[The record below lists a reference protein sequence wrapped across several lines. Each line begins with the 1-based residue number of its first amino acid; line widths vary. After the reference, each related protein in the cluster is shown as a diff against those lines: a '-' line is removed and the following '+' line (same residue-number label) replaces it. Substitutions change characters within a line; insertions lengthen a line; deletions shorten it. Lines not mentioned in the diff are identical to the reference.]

1 MLGLTTANKVVHIAI
16 KAPDALTLPVLVEV
30 PESGE
35 PSISLS
41 VAKFA
46 RYLQREG
53 MRSYETLRK
62 YVVAIGKL
70 KDYYTLVRGGEV
82 VPVGEL
88 GSLIEEFLHAYDHG
102 SKLGWPAATQNEYVL
117 CRTAVLEYVKFVMD
131 TGSSTWPANEVHF
144 VEACRQSYAV
154 ATDAE
159 VTFEANPETVNTQLL
174 SGFRDAG
181 VNRVSLGVQSL
192 RDDELIRLSRLHG
205 ARRAREAVREVR
217 AAGIDNLSID
227 LMMWL
232 PQQSPSAW
240 LESVDAAIEL
250 EPDHV
255 SLYLLEVYPNAPL
268 RDEMAR
274 AKWSQAPDED
284 AEAMYL
290 TAMEHLEAAGL
301 AQYEISN
308 VARPGRES
316 RHNVKYWSDGEWEAF
331 GCGAHATRRGVRWRN
346 VSSTEEYIAHITDGT
361 DARTEVRRL
370 SDDERLGDALFTGL
384 RLTRG
389 LDLRQ
394 IEQRYG
400 VDVWARYGPALM
412 PFVEQDLLVHEAD
425 CLRLTRRGMLL
436 ANEIMTVFV

>member
-1 MLGLTTANKVVHIAI
+1 MLGLYIHIPFCASI
-16 KAPDALTLPVLVEV
+16 CNYCNFNRGLFDADLKTRYVNALVTEIERSRHTEKREPADTIYFGGGTPSLLSPDDVRRIVEV
-30 PESGE
+30 
-35 PSISLS
+35 
-41 VAKFA
+41 
-46 RYLQREG
+46 
-53 MRSYETLRK
+53 
-62 YVVAIGKL
+62 
-70 KDYYTLVRGGEV
+70 
-82 VPVGEL
+82 
-88 GSLIEEFLHAYDHG
+88 
-102 SKLGWPAATQNEYVL
+102 
-117 CRTAVLEYVKFVMD
+117 CR
-131 TGSSTWPANEVHF
+131 
-144 VEACRQSYAV
+144 RSYAV
-154 ATDAE
+154 ASDAE
-159 VTFEANPETVNTQLL
+159 VTLEANPETVNTPLL

-217 AAGIDNLSID
+217 AAGIDNLSVD

-240 LESVDAAIEL
+240 LESVDAAIAL

-274 AKWSQAPDED
+274 ARWSQAPDED

-331 GCGAHATRRGVRWRN
+331 GCGAHATRLGVRWRN
-346 VSSTEEYIAHITDGT
+346 VTSTEAYITHINEGT
-361 DARTEVRRL
+361 DVRTDVRRL
-370 SDDERLGDALFTGL
+370 SDEERLGDALFTGL

-389 LDLRQ
+389 LDLRR

-400 VDVWARYGPALM
+400 VDVWARYGPALE
-412 PFVEQDLLVHEAD
+412 PFVEQGLLVHETD